1 MRRPESR
8 TLMSRYLGL
17 FCLGASLLACGGAK
31 EAPVSPAAPGAQAGP
46 AALTCDAA
54 APVALADARLIVAKR
69 CTSCHSPSGAAGPDY
84 DWTKESSLIAHR
96 RNVAAQLAQDT
107 MPPPGYPRPTPV
119 ERRTLLCWA
128 KQ

>member
-1 MRRPESR
+1 MP
-8 TLMSRYLGL
+8 RYS
-17 FCLGASLLACGGAK
+17 SLLCVIAGLVACGGAQQTSLSPS
-31 EAPVSPAAPGAQAGP
+31 APAAQAGP

-54 APVALADARLIVAKR
+54 PPVALADARLVVAKR
-69 CTSCHSPSGAAGPDY
+69 CASCHSPSGAAGPDY
-84 DWTKESSLIAHR
+84 DWTNETALTAHR

-107 MPPPGYPRPTPV
+107 MPPPGYPRPTLE